1 MIRAVPRSFPAEA
14 LRISDWFDLERR
26 PFSLSWLTDSLKEF
40 FRKGDLVLLSLCLAA
55 SGFGLVLIYSAS
67 RYTESTRFMPVQSI
81 AIVLGVLVYIVMSSV
96 DVELFTEKSWKF
108 LLVFNIGFVLLTRTP
123 IGVDHGTGNRSWLSI
138 PGIPFELQPAEIVK
152 LTFILLLA
160 WQCSRIQSRGHDIS
174 SIPSVMQI
182 TGHTLMM
189 FGLIAVASGDFGMGL
204 TYLFIFV
211 VVAWVSGVKKRWF
224 VLAILL
230 FAAMVVLI
238 VLFWDK
244 FSGIYFFR
252 RIKVVVDH
260 ITGNPDTLYD
270 QTMDTGWQ
278 QTKSITAIGSGQ
290 LTGMGYLNGNLT
302 QSAYATSLPA
312 RYNDEIFAV
321 CGEEFG
327 FIGCVFLLLLMSSI
341 ILRCIWVARRACSPQ
356 SAYLVMGY
364 AGMLLAQVGVNI
376 AMCLYIF
383 PVVGLTLPFVSY
395 GGSSII
401 TMFAAMGIV
410 SSVKMRSLPS
420 WLRDRSKL

>member
-1 MIRAVPRSFPAEA
+1 M
-14 LRISDWFDLERR
+14 
-26 PFSLSWLTDSLKEF
+26 
-40 FRKGDLVLLSLCLAA
+40 
-55 SGFGLVLIYSAS
+55 LIYSAT
-67 RYTESTRFMPVQSI
+67 RYTGSTRFLPVQSI
-81 AIVLGVLVYIVMSSV
+81 AILLGVVVYILMSSV
-96 DVELFTEKSWKF
+96 DVELFTERSWKF
-108 LLVFNIGFVLLTRTP
+108 LLAFNMGFVLLTRTP
-123 IGVDHGTGNRSWLSI
+123 LGVDHNTGNRSWLSI
-138 PGIPFELQPAEIVK
+138 PGIPFEIQPAEIVK
-152 LTFILLLA
+152 VTFILLLA
-160 WQCSRIQSRGHDIS
+160 WQFSHIQARGQDIS
-174 SIPSVMQI
+174 SIPSVIM
-182 TGHTLMM
+182 TAGHTMMM
-189 FGLIAVASGDFGMGL
+189 FALIAVASGDFGMGL
-204 TYLFIFV
+204 TYLFIY
-211 VVAWVSGVKKRWF
+211 AAMSWSAGMKKRWYL
-224 VLAILL
+224 LAILA
-230 FAAMVVLI
+230 FAALVLVI

-244 FSGIYFFR
+244 FSSIYFFR
-252 RIKVVVDH
+252 RIKVVIDH
-260 ITGNPDTLYD
+260 VAGNQDTVYD
-270 QTMDTGWQ
+270 QTMKTGWQ

-290 LTGMGYLNGNLT
+290 LTGMGYRNGSLT
-302 QSAYATSLPA
+302 QSAYASNLPA

-327 FIGCVFLLLLMSSI
+327 FVGCVLLLLLLGGL

-401 TMFAAMGIV
+401 TMYAAMGIV